1 MSSSKSCGISPVFR
15 KSGLIDS
22 RKISDARNREG
33 KYLLFRTEREEFHL
47 TTGKRELVGHE
58 RSTTS

>member
-1 MSSSKSCGISPVFR
+1 MLEIETK
-15 KSGLIDS
+15 
-22 RKISDARNREG
+22 EG
-33 KYLLFRTEREEFHL
+33 KYLLFRTEREVLEI

>member
-1 MSSSKSCGISPVFR
+1 MLEIETK
-15 KSGLIDS
+15 
-22 RKISDARNREG
+22 EG